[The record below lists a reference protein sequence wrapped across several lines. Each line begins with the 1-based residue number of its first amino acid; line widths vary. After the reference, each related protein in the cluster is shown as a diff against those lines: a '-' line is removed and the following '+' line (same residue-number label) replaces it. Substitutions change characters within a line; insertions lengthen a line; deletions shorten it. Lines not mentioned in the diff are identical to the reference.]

1 MLLCYASYILPE
13 HARRVLHAGRSAKT
27 TDVQPHSRTKSK
39 RHRHRLDGLQGCGN
53 GTLSGGQGPSLGSLS
68 AGTHEPQNHTVPRF
82 QRFADSWYRHL
93 PTSHLSNLVLCV
105 ALELQRLI
113 IDDVSQFWHS
123 PSLDP
128 LQPVFQGLSFSAEF
142 SPLMRP
148 HASALGLG
156 LRAPAT

>member
-1 MLLCYASYILPE
+1 MLSVFFMRVGQRKPQTCNLIPEQRAKGIAIASMDFRAVE
-13 HARRVLHAGRSAKT
+13 MARSAVGKGLVSGLSLRAHTNRAT
-27 TDVQPHSRTKSK
+27 TAYRGSSVSRTA
-39 RHRHRLDGLQGCGN
+39 GI
-53 GTLSGGQGPSLGSLS
+53 GTSQ
-68 AGTHEPQNHTVPRF
+68 
-82 QRFADSWYRHL
+82 HL

-113 IDDVSQFWHS
+113 IEDVSQFWHS

-142 SPLMRP
+142 SPLQMRP